1 MRGGRTR
8 TLFSL
13 ALLYY
18 TTILL
23 AAPHDGDGGGGGGGI
38 QQRRAASSFE
48 CGGENEKKKELV
60 ARLEHGGTF
69 LPCNPN
75 RRSLWRGARCEAAA
89 TTAAVAVSRCSSR
102 YYIVP
107 VHSSHHPLCSLYTHS
122 LSFGAAR
129 GARWRCSESEMRCR
143 SAFPY
148 FRLHLE
154 CSLTQI
160 AVVQRHSHGKELS
173 TVISEKIKTQKH
185 RLCAHQ
191 SSFCS
196 PYCVTTDRWSK

>member
-23 AAPHDGDGGGGGGGI
+23 AAPHDGDGGGGGI

-60 ARLEHGGTF
+60 ARLERGGTF

-122 LSFGAAR
+122 LSYGAAR
-129 GARWRCSESEMRCR
+129 GGGVVRVRC
-143 SAFPY
+143 AAAQ
-148 FRLHLE
+148 L
-154 CSLTQI
+154 SLT
-160 AVVQRHSHGKELS
+160 LDY
-173 TVISEKIKTQKH
+173 T
-185 RLCAHQ
+185 
-191 SSFCS
+191 
-196 PYCVTTDRWSK
+196 WSAL

>member
-75 RRSLWRGARCEAAA
+75 RRSLLWRGARCKVAA
-89 TTAAVAVSRCSSR
+89 TAAAVAVSRCSSR

-107 VHSSHHPLCSLYTHS
+107 VHSSHHPPRSVASVLTH
-122 LSFGAAR
+122 LAVVRVRCAA
-129 GARWRCSESEMRCR
+129 A
-143 SAFPY
+143 
-148 FRLHLE
+148 LL
-154 CSLTQI
+154 SLT
-160 AVVQRHSHGKELS
+160 
-173 TVISEKIKTQKH
+173 
-185 RLCAHQ
+185 
-191 SSFCS
+191 
-196 PYCVTTDRWSK
+196 

>member
-60 ARLEHGGTF
+60 ARLERGGTF

-75 RRSLWRGARCEAAA
+75 RRSLWRGARCEAAVTA
-89 TTAAVAVSRCSSR
+89 AAVAVSRCSSR
-102 YYIVP
+102 YYMVP
-107 VHSSHHPLCSLYTHS
+107 VHSSHHPLCSLCTHS
-122 LSFGAAR
+122 HRAPRRAIVS
-129 GARWRCSESEMRCR
+129 SESEMRCR

-160 AVVQRHSHGKELS
+160 AVVKRHSHGKELS
-173 TVISEKIKTQKH
+173 TVLYLK
-185 RLCAHQ
+185 
-191 SSFCS
+191 
-196 PYCVTTDRWSK
+196 D